1 MKQKENWVEL
11 SEITEFVTDMNS
23 EVKHLKLKKDLSI
36 GNLHLVQDRF
46 MVKFWITYPIRN
58 NLSDT
63 KVLTKKEFN
72 QLSDED
78 RANNNYMI
86 VSSNNIRLH
95 ISNYKTKKQYGIKT
109 IKIVDTNV
117 IRYMRDWL
125 KCSPNPEYILINLKT
140 NKPMTGNQI
149 TQTFRRIFEDKFDKN
164 VSTTLLRHIVIS
176 HTFGKQIEDM
186 DKMAEI
192 MMHNKSTQQIIYN
205 KTAAKDAADQSRV
218 KENGKSMGAELLG
231 RTLTKTVFHQQGL
244 DWLKNSYLN
253 ASTAD
258 VMAFKKYMTALWQTR
273 KAVEETQKNEA
284 KYQTLLTKASLTACE
299 GLSSTSTAGSVMED
313 IGNNVRAWNLQ
324 SQNDFSNMIG

>member
-258 VMAFKKYMTALWQTR
+258 VMAFKKYMRRRCGKLVRQLRFTR
-273 KAVEETQKNEA
+273 R
-284 KYQTLLTKASLTACE
+284 
-299 GLSSTSTAGSVMED
+299 AGFGRS
-313 IGNNVRAWNLQ
+313 
-324 SQNDFSNMIG
+324 